1 MAAVAQLA
9 NFRLK
14 VFRAVAEHLSFR
26 RAGEELYLTQ
36 PAVTLQIKALE
47 EDLGVPLFDRTGTQV
62 ALTAAGSVLLDY
74 VRRVDDLLA
83 EAEQGIAALGGAVGG
98 ELRIG
103 VSTTIAQYVL
113 PRMLG
118 EFHREHPQVRL
129 AVESG
134 NTEDVVTALEAQRV
148 ALGLIEG
155 PPRRR
160 DVHAE
165 PFLEDELVLMVPA
178 SHEWAETGSIQTGQL
193 AGAPLLMREQGSGT
207 RRVLEL
213 ALEKAGLKLKSLK
226 IALELDSTEA
236 IKSAVEAGLGV
247 GFASRWATYKEVE
260 MGTLR
265 LVEIRGLRVLRE
277 FTLVYP
283 AGPAPAGTAGAFR
296 RFALERRNL
305 LHPSVNGS
313 RPAGPAPVR
322 AGAAGRHKRR

>member
-14 VFRAVAEHLSFR
+14 VFRAVAEHLNFR

-47 EDLGVPLFDRTGTQV
+47 EDLGVSLFDRTGTQV

-74 VRRVDDLLA
+74 VRRMYDLLA
-83 EAEQGIAALGGAVGG
+83 EAEQSISALGGSVSGD
-98 ELRIG
+98 LKIG

-118 EFHREHPQVRL
+118 EFHREYPQVRL

-134 NTEDVVTALEAQRV
+134 NTEEIVNALGEQRIT
-148 ALGLIEG
+148 LGLIEG
-155 PPRRR
+155 PSRRR

-165 PFLEDELVLMVPA
+165 PFLEDELVLIVPA
-178 SHEWAETGSIQTGQL
+178 SHEWAVAGSIQVGQL
-193 AGAPLLMREQGSGT
+193 SGAPLLMREQGSGT
-207 RRVLEL
+207 RRVIEL
-213 ALEKAGLKLKSLK
+213 ALEKAGVKMKTLR
-226 IALELDSTEA
+226 IALALDSTES

-247 GFASRWATYKEVE
+247 GFASRWAIYKEVE

-265 LVEIRGLRVLRE
+265 VVEIRGLRVLRE

-283 AGPAPAGTAGAFR
+283 GGPPPGGPAGAFR
-296 RFALERRNL
+296 RFALERRSMVA
-305 LHPSVNGS
+305 PSAS
-313 RPAGPAPVR
+313 APAAKPR
-322 AGAAGRHKRR
+322 AGRAKRPS

>member
-1 MAAVAQLA
+1 MAGVAQLA

-47 EDLGVPLFDRTGTQV
+47 EDLGVSLFDRTGTQV

-74 VRRVDDLLA
+74 VRRVDELLA
-83 EAEQGIAALGGAVGG
+83 EAEQGIAALGGTVGG
-98 ELRIG
+98 ELRLG

-118 EFHREHPQVRL
+118 EFHREYPQVRL

-134 NTEDVVTALEAQRV
+134 NTEEIVNALGEQRV

-155 PPRRR
+155 PARRR

-165 PFLEDELVLMVPA
+165 PFLEDELVLIVPA
-178 SHEWAETGSIQTGQL
+178 SHEWAETGSIQAEQL
-193 AGAPLLMREQGSGT
+193 VGAPLLMREQGSGT
-207 RRVLEL
+207 RRVIEM
-213 ALEKAGLKLKSLK
+213 ALESAGLKMKALR
-226 IALELDSTEA
+226 IALALDSTES

-247 GFASRWATYKEVE
+247 GFASRWAIYKEVE

-265 LVEIRGLRVLRE
+265 VVEIRGLRVQRE

-283 AGPAPAGTAGAFR
+283 AGPAPGGAAGAFR
-296 RFALERRNL
+296 KFALERRKIVA
-305 LHPSVNGS
+305 PQPAASPAKTQAGQGR
-313 RPAGPAPVR
+313 RP
-322 AGAAGRHKRR
+322 HKRT